1 MEPEQAGAVESPGAL
16 LSNRSVRGL
25 HGLHGLCARFAWFA
39 RFMHGLHGLF
49 SGCKRRGTPTRR
61 KRVEQERPLLLSLSP
76 LPYPLVLPPS
86 QHPNRK
92 GADGPPLGD

>member
-1 MEPEQAGAVESPGAL
+1 MEPEQAGAVESPGSL

-25 HGLHGLCARFAWFA
+25 R
-39 RFMHGLHGLF
+39 GLHGLF

-76 LPYPLVLPPS
+76 LSLPLSPATRPAP
-86 QHPNRK
+86 Q
-92 GADGPPLGD
+92 

>member
-1 MEPEQAGAVESPGAL
+1 MEPEQAGAVESPGSL

-25 HGLHGLCARFAWFA
+25 
-39 RFMHGLHGLF
+39 HGLHGLF

-76 LPYPLVLPPS
+76 LPLPLSPATKPAP
-86 QHPNRK
+86 Q
-92 GADGPPLGD
+92 